1 MASNDSGTDLATVP
15 LIALNMAVRKKL
27 GLYLNPR
34 NPVAA
39 DWMAV
44 AEAMGF
50 TYLEIKN
57 YETCK
62 SPTVM
67 VLENWQARCTDA
79 TVGQLLSILEKVER
93 TDVVEDL
100 RSLIGARK
108 SESFFSHL
116 YVLRTNKLI
125 HIRSAYNMLYE

>member
-1 MASNDSGTDLATVP
+1 MASRDSGTDLATVP
-15 LIALNMAVRKKL
+15 LIALNMSFRKKL

-34 NPVAA
+34 NAVAA
-39 DWMAV
+39 DWMVV

-62 SPTVM
+62 SPTLM

-79 TVGQLLSILEKVER
+79 TVGNLLSILEKVER
-93 TDVVEDL
+93 TDIVEDL
-100 RSLIGARK
+100 RPLIGARK
-108 SESFFSHL
+108 SESFFSYL
-116 YVLRTNKLI
+116 NVLRTNKLI
-125 HIRSAYNMLYE
+125 RIRSAYNVLPE

>member
-15 LIALNMAVRKKL
+15 LIALNMSVRKKL

-34 NPVAA
+34 NAVAA

-44 AEAMGF
+44 AEVMGF
-50 TYLEIKN
+50 AYLEIKN

-62 SPTVM
+62 SPTAM
-67 VLENWQARCTDA
+67 VLEDWQARCTDA

-93 TDVVEDL
+93 TDIVEDL
-100 RSLIGARK
+100 RPLIGARK
-108 SESFFSHL
+108 SESFFSQL
-116 YVLRTNKLI
+116 YVLRTNKVI
-125 HIRSAYNMLYE
+125 HIRSAYDMLYG